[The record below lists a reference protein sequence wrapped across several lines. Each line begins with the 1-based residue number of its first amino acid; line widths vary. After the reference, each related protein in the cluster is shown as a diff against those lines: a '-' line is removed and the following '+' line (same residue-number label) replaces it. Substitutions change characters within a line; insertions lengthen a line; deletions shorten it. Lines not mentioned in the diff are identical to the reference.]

1 MGTFEIFVLVL
12 AVLVL
17 IVKGYT
23 TRDLAK
29 ARERLAEQETESKRL
44 RGQLKVIQFERAPI
58 TNQLKELG
66 KTLSSQNN
74 QILEMQTQLG
84 KIADENTQL
93 KEKSGKK

>member
-1 MGTFEIFVLVL
+1 MNIVSYGAGAAVGLV
-12 AVLVL
+12 
-17 IVKGYT
+17 G
-23 TRDLAK
+23 RN
-29 ARERLAEQETESKRL
+29 E
-44 RGQLKVIQFERAPI
+44 G
-58 TNQLKELG
+58 G

>member
-1 MGTFEIFVLVL
+1 MFFLVFSSNNPQG
-12 AVLVL
+12 
-17 IVKGYT
+17 KGE